1 MATNIV
7 KDYSWTS
14 IPKGSSL
21 RDEAPFAIVR
31 AYELDSSQLRQLVQG
46 YTNIKDSIGGSGSSF
61 YKNLYKGEKKKTYHF
76 PFFSD
81 SVRSFSNEFAD
92 TLSKVS
98 DRGTT
103 TIGNKLLEKGNAAA
117 LEIGAGGAALYREF
131 ANFGGSD
138 GGGAGSYIE
147 TPKFYQY
154 GAGSD
159 QPLQISF
166 TLSNTIEEGD
176 AQKNQDFIEDFTK
189 INRPTRK
196 GVIAMTFPYIYN
208 IKVPG
213 QRYIE
218 WAYVSSFNITLGGT
232 RRVIGGKIVPEAYV
246 CDFTFQSLTLE
257 PANFMDEI

>member
-14 IPKGSSL
+14 IPKGSPL
-21 RDEAPFAIVR
+21 REEAPVAVVR
-31 AYELDSSQLRQLVQG
+31 GYELDMSQLRQFVNG
-46 YTNIKDSIGGSGSSF
+46 YTNLLDKPSGSDF
-61 YKNLYKGEKKKTYHF
+61 YKQLYKGKKKKTYHF

-81 SVRSFSNEFAD
+81 TVRSFSNEFAD

-98 DRGTT
+98 DRGTST
-103 TIGNKLLEKGNAAA
+103 LGAPLLEKGNAAA
-117 LEIGAGGAALYREF
+117 LELGAGGAAMVREF
-131 ANFGGSD
+131 ANYGGSD

-166 TLSNTIEEGD
+166 TLSNTIEDGD
-176 AQKNQDFIEDFTK
+176 AQKNQDFIKDFTK

-213 QRYIE
+213 LRYIE

-232 RRVIGGKIVPEAYV
+232 RRLIGGKIVPEAYV

-257 PANFMDEI
+257 PSNFMDMI

>member
-31 AYELDSSQLRQLVQG
+31 AYELDSSQLRQFVNG

-61 YKNLYKGEKKKTYHF
+61 YKKLYKGKEKKTYHF

-81 SVRSFSNEFAD
+81 SVRSFSNDFAD

-98 DRGTT
+98 DRGTST
-103 TIGNKLLEKGNAAA
+103 VGSKLLEDIHGAA
-117 LEIGAGGAALYREF
+117 LEIGGGGSAMVREF
-131 ANFGGSD
+131 KNFESAP

-176 AQKNQDFIEDFTK
+176 AQKNQDFIKDFTK

-232 RRVIGGKIVPEAYV
+232 RRLIGGKIVPEAYI

-257 PANFMDEI
+257 PANFMDKI